1 MTLTLYYHP
10 FASFCQKVLIALY
23 EKEIEFEPR
32 LIDLGDAA
40 QRAELSRLWPLAKF
54 PVLRDTASDVIL
66 PESSLIVDYL
76 DRHRPET
83 IRLIPD
89 DPEEARRVHLWDR
102 LFDNYVATQLTKVV
116 TDQFRSEGRDDP
128 DGVEQAKA
136 TIATAYGII
145 DEELGRGGR
154 WIAGDGFTLAD
165 CAAAPALFYAN
176 IAVPFE
182 RHEALSAYY
191 QRLLARPSFARVI
204 EEARPYRTLFPLEWP
219 ADY

>member
-23 EKEIEFEPR
+23 EKQIEFEPR

-54 PVLRDTASDVIL
+54 PVLHDKASDVIL

-83 IRLIPD
+83 ARLLPD

-116 TDQFRSEGRDDP
+116 TDRFRAEGRDDP

-204 EEARPYRTLFPLEWP
+204 EEARPYRTLFPLDWP

>member
-23 EKEIEFEPR
+23 EKQIGFEPR

-54 PVLRDTASDVIL
+54 PVLHDKARDVIL

-76 DRHRPET
+76 DRHRLET
-83 IRLIPD
+83 VRLIPD
-89 DPEEARRVHLWDR
+89 DPEDARRVHLWDR
-102 LFDNYVATQLTKVV
+102 LFDNYVATPLTKVV
-116 TDQFRSEGRDDP
+116 TDRFRSEGRDDP

-136 TIATAYGII
+136 MIATAYGIV